1 MTPIPNDIALS
12 LWRHLPRILA
22 AVDNDKVR
30 SSARL
35 ANAQRVLSLAYKR
48 MVKNS
53 ASKDISTNPPNN
65 AIV

>member
-48 MVKNS
+48 MFKN
-53 ASKDISTNPPNN
+53 ATGKDATTNQPSN
-65 AIV
+65 AIA